1 MRLRLDTAFFLTVV
15 ILCCC
20 TAFENDLTY
29 LKAFDDS
36 IIYRLAWENEQENL
50 LKNEEME
57 ALETI
62 TMTTARKEKYV
73 CALPKMQKPKQVII
87 CICLEVM
94 TAKSAQYISRSEE
107 TQIYNNYG

>member
-73 CALPKMQKPKQVII
+73 CALPKMQKPKQV
-87 CICLEVM
+87 
-94 TAKSAQYISRSEE
+94 
-107 TQIYNNYG
+107 